1 MFAGGLQRLGLHD
14 GLESSTGNE
23 LIRLAV
29 KDFFRERPALR
40 ARVAFHGYWEGSF
53 SLAEAADPAGLSV
66 EQFTTFVW
74 NGYQA
79 KDCEE
84 VRWLVQVFTDPWK
97 QKAVLCLSE
106 GQRATLIR
114 LLERDFLIPREMSFE
129 NSLEDD
135 LHLLRNVG
143 LVRVLEHNGLLR
155 YQVDAH

>member
-40 ARVAFHGYWEGSF
+40 ARVAFTVIGKAAFAGGS
-53 SLAEAADPAGLSV
+53 SRLAGLSV

-84 VRWLVQVFTDPWK
+84 VRWLMQ
-97 QKAVLCLSE
+97 CLRTRGS
-106 GQRATLIR
+106 RR
-114 LLERDFLIPREMSFE
+114 RCC
-129 NSLEDD
+129 
-135 LHLLRNVG
+135 V
-143 LVRVLEHNGLLR
+143 
-155 YQVDAH
+155 

>member
-1 MFAGGLQRLGLHD
+1 M
-14 GLESSTGNE
+14 S
-23 LIRLAV
+23 
-29 KDFFRERPALR
+29 
-40 ARVAFHGYWEGSF
+40 
-53 SLAEAADPAGLSV
+53 
-66 EQFTTFVW
+66 
-74 NGYQA
+74 
-79 KDCEE
+79 
-84 VRWLVQVFTDPWK
+84 
-97 QKAVLCLSE
+97 SE